1 MSRSARVVSLLL
13 AVLTAPL
20 LTTLSP
26 AARPRL
32 AAQSPAATGPLVL
45 NNFTLIDGRGGPP
58 LTPAALVAEN
68 GRITWIGPAA
78 QLKAP
83 RGAAIRELK
92 DKFVMP
98 GIIDLHVHVANADGL
113 RQDPVE
119 FFTRANVEREL
130 KLYASYGVTSVL
142 SLGTDQPL
150 VYRLRAEQRAG
161 KPAMARLF
169 TAGRGF
175 TVVEGFPT
183 NPGNV
188 PGVPYEVGD
197 VEQAAAAVEE
207 LAKNRPDVVKI
218 WVDDRFGDF
227 KKTPIALSRAI
238 IDTAHKAGLKAVAH
252 VFYLADAKQLAA
264 AGANAFAHSVRDQS
278 IDAELLQLMKQHGT
292 WQIPT
297 LTRDS
302 TTFSWAAPDSYLA
315 DPFFTRAVPPLML
328 AALKT
333 PEYRQNVRNDPH
345 FGEYPGL
352 LRNAQQ
358 NLKKLAD
365 AGVKIGFGTDSGPP
379 GRVPGYL
386 AHWEMELMVEAG
398 LTPAQ
403 VIAAAT
409 KSSAEFLGEK
419 ELGTLERGRWAD
431 LIVLNGNPLADIRN
445 SRSIESVYIA
455 GARMP

>member
-1 MSRSARVVSLLL
+1 MNRSTGVISLLA
-13 AVLTAPL
+13 AVLAA
-20 LTTLSP
+20 LSP
-26 AARPRL
+26 AAAPRPAVQSRPGS
-32 AAQSPAATGPLVL
+32 AAPSAPLVL
-45 NNFTLIDGRGGPP
+45 NNFTLIDGRGGAP
-58 LTPAALVAEN
+58 LAPAGLIAEN

-78 QLKAP
+78 ELVAP
-83 RGAAIRELK
+83 AGAAVQELK
-92 DKFVMP
+92 GKFVMP

-150 VYRLRAEQRAG
+150 VYRLRAEQQDGR
-161 KPAMARLF
+161 PTMTRLF

-175 TVVEGFPT
+175 TVLDGFPT

-188 PGVPYEVGD
+188 PGVPYEVSD
-197 VEQAAAAVEE
+197 AEQAAAAVEE

-227 KKTPIALSRAI
+227 KKTPITVSRAI
-238 IDTAHKAGLKAVAH
+238 IDTAHQAGLKAVAH
-252 VFYLADAKQLAA
+252 VFYLADARQLAA
-264 AGANAFAHSVRDQS
+264 ADVNAFVHSVRDTPV
-278 IDAELLQLMKQHGT
+278 DAELIQLMKRHGT

-302 TTFSWAAPDSYLA
+302 TTFSWAAPDAYLA
-315 DPFFTRAVPPLML
+315 DPFFTRAVPPLLL

-333 PEYRQNVRNDPH
+333 PEYRQNVRSDPH
-345 FGEYPGL
+345 FAEYPAL
-352 LRNAQQ
+352 LRNSQQ

-403 VIAAAT
+403 VITAAT

-419 ELGTLERGRWAD
+419 QLGTLERGKWAD
-431 LIVLNGNPLADIRN
+431 LVVLNRNPLADIRN

-455 GARMP
+455 GTRVP

>member
-1 MSRSARVVSLLL
+1 MSRTARVASLLA
-13 AVLTAPL
+13 AVLATWS
-20 LTTLSP
+20 SP
-26 AARPRL
+26 GTPRL
-32 AAQSPAATGPLVL
+32 AAQPRPGGASASGPLVL
-45 NNFTLIDGRGGPP
+45 NNFTLIDGNGGAP
-58 LTPAALVAEN
+58 LAPAGLIAEN

-83 RGAAIRELK
+83 PGAAVQELR

-130 KLYASYGVTSVL
+130 KLYASYGVTSVV
-142 SLGTDQPL
+142 SMGTDQPL

-161 KPAMARLF
+161 RPAMTRLF

-175 TVVEGFPT
+175 TVLEGFPT

-188 PGVPYEVGD
+188 PGVPYEVSD
-197 VEQAAAAVEE
+197 AEQAAADVEE
-207 LAKNRPDVVKI
+207 LAKSRPDVVKI

-238 IDTAHKAGLKAVAH
+238 IDAAHKERLKAVAH
-252 VFYLADAKQLAA
+252 VFYLADAKQLATA
-264 AGANAFAHSVRDQS
+264 SVNAFGHSVRDKPV
-278 IDAELLQLMKQHGT
+278 DAELIQLMKQHGT

-302 TTFSWAAPDSYLA
+302 TTFSWATPEPYVA
-315 DPFFTRAVPPLML
+315 DPFFTRAAPPLML
-328 AALKT
+328 AAMKT
-333 PEYRQNVRNDPH
+333 PEYRQNLLKDPH
-345 FGEYPGL
+345 FAEYPGL
-352 LRNAQQ
+352 LRNSQQ

-365 AGVKIGFGTDSGPP
+365 GGCEDRLRHRRGPP
-379 GRVPGYL
+379 GRVAGYL
-386 AHWEMELMVEAG
+386 EHWELELMVEAG

-403 VIAAAT
+403 VMTAAT

-419 ELGTLERGRWAD
+419 ELGTLERGKWAD
-431 LIVLNGNPLADIRN
+431 LIVLSRNPLADIRN
-445 SRSIESVYIA
+445 TRSIESVYIA
-455 GARMP
+455 GNRVP

>member
-1 MSRSARVVSLLL
+1 MSGPTRVVSLLI
-13 AVLTAPL
+13 AVLTTAAL
-20 LTTLSP
+20 MTLSP
-26 AARPRL
+26 RL
-32 AAQSPAATGPLVL
+32 TAQSPAGGPSASSPLVL
-45 NNFTLIDGRGGPP
+45 TNFTLIDGHGGQP
-58 LTPAALVAEN
+58 LAPAALVAEN

-83 RGAAIRELK
+83 PGAAVRELK

-150 VYRLRAEQRAG
+150 AYRLRAEQQAG
-161 KPAMARLF
+161 RPTMTRLF

-175 TVVEGFPT
+175 TVLDGFPT

-197 VEQAAAAVEE
+197 VEQATAAVEE

-238 IDTAHKAGLKAVAH
+238 IDRAHKEGLKAVAH

-264 AGANAFAHSVRDQS
+264 ATVNAFAHSVRDKPV
-278 IDAELLQLMKQHGT
+278 DAELLQLMKQHGT

-302 TTFSWAAPDSYLA
+302 TTFSWAAPEPYLA
-315 DPFFTRAVPPLML
+315 DPFFTRAVPPLLL

-345 FGEYPGL
+345 FAEYPGL
-352 LRNAQQ
+352 LRTSQQ
-358 NLKKLAD
+358 NLKTLSD

-379 GRVPGYL
+379 GRVPAYL
-386 AHWEMELMVEAG
+386 AHWEMALMVEAG

-403 VIAAAT
+403 VITAAT
-409 KSSAEFLGEK
+409 KSSAEFLGAK
-419 ELGTLERGRWAD
+419 ELGTLERGKWAD
-431 LIVLNGNPLADIRN
+431 LVVLNRNPLADIKN
-445 SRSIESVYIA
+445 SRTVESVYIA
-455 GARMP
+455 GNRVP

>member
-1 MSRSARVVSLLL
+1 M
-13 AVLTAPL
+13 
-20 LTTLSP
+20 
-26 AARPRL
+26 
-32 AAQSPAATGPLVL
+32 L
-45 NNFTLIDGRGGPP
+45 NNFTLIDGNGGAP
-58 LTPAALVAEN
+58 LAPAGLIAEN

-83 RGAAIRELK
+83 PGAAVQELR

-130 KLYASYGVTSVL
+130 KLYASYGVTSVV
-142 SLGTDQPL
+142 SMGTDQPL
-150 VYRLRAEQRAG
+150 VYRLRTEQRAG
-161 KPAMARLF
+161 RPAMTRLF

-175 TVVEGFPT
+175 TVLEGFPT

-188 PGVPYEVGD
+188 PGVPYEVSD
-197 VEQAAAAVEE
+197 AEQAAADVEE

-238 IDTAHKAGLKAVAH
+238 IDAAHKERLKAVAH

-264 AGANAFAHSVRDQS
+264 AGVNAFGHSVRDKPV
-278 IDAELLQLMKQHGT
+278 DAELIQLMKQHGT

-302 TTFSWAAPDSYLA
+302 TTFSWATPEPYVA

-328 AALKT
+328 AAMKT
-333 PEYRQNVRNDPH
+333 PEYRQNLLKDPH
-345 FGEYPGL
+345 FSEYPGL
-352 LRNAQQ
+352 LRNSQQ

-365 AGVKIGFGTDSGPP
+365 AGVKIGFGTDAGPP
-379 GRVPGYL
+379 GRVAGYL
-386 AHWEMELMVEAG
+386 EHWEMELMVEAG

-403 VIAAAT
+403 VMTAAT

-419 ELGTLERGRWAD
+419 ELGTLERGKWAD
-431 LIVLNGNPLADIRN
+431 LIVLSRNPLADIRN
-445 SRSIESVYIA
+445 TRSIESVYIA
-455 GARMP
+455 GNRVP

>member
-1 MSRSARVVSLLL
+1 MSGPTRVVSLLI
-13 AVLTAPL
+13 AVLTA
-20 LTTLSP
+20 
-26 AARPRL
+26 
-32 AAQSPAATGPLVL
+32 QSPAGPSASGPLVL
-45 NNFTLIDGRGGPP
+45 TNFMLIDGRGGQP
-58 LTPAALVAEN
+58 LARAALVAEN

-78 QLKAP
+78 QLKP
-83 RGAAIRELK
+83 PPGAAVRDLSE
-92 DKFVMP
+92 KFVMP

-150 VYRLRAEQRAG
+150 VYRVRAEQRAG
-161 KPAMARLF
+161 RPTMTRLF

-175 TVVEGFPT
+175 TVLEGFPT

-188 PGVPYEVGD
+188 PGVPYEVSD
-197 VEQAAAAVEE
+197 VEQATAAVEE

-227 KKTPIALSRAI
+227 KKTPISLSRAI
-238 IDTAHKAGLKAVAH
+238 IGSAHKEGLKAVAH

-264 AGANAFAHSVRDQS
+264 ANVNAFGHSVRDKP

-302 TTFSWAAPDSYLA
+302 TTFSWAAPEPYLA

-345 FGEYPGL
+345 FAEYPAL
-352 LRNAQQ
+352 LRTSQQ
-358 NLKKLAD
+358 NLKTLSD

-379 GRVPGYL
+379 GRVGGYL
-386 AHWEMELMVEAG
+386 EHWEMELMVDAG

-403 VIAAAT
+403 VITAAT

-419 ELGTLERGRWAD
+419 ELGTLERGKWAD
-431 LIVLNGNPLADIRN
+431 LVVLNRNPLADIRN
-445 SRSIESVYIA
+445 SRTIESVYIA
-455 GARMP
+455 GTRVP